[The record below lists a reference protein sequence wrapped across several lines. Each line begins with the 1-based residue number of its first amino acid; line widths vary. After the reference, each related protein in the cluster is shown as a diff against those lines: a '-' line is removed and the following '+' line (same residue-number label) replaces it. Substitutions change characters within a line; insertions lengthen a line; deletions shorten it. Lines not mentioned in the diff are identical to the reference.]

1 MNNIKKEI
9 KELGVF
15 FKKHILKSSIIIGVI
30 FIISILSSFLMF
42 RQNQNIAGKIV
53 NEFSSITSSL
63 ENLKGLSLSKAIF
76 FNNLRACALTVLM
89 GFIPFVYLVF
99 MVLFPNASLMGAV
112 FSVAKIEKLG
122 KMILFGILPHG
133 IFELPALFISMALS
147 VYLCT
152 FITKKIF
159 KKEDKK
165 FLYALKEVF
174 LTFLII
180 VLPLLILAGIIEG
193 VVTPILLTKFAM

>member
-63 ENLKGLSLSKAIF
+63 ENLKGLLLSKAIF

-165 FLYALKEVF
+165 FMYALKEVF

>member
-42 RQNQNIAGKIV
+42 RQNQNVASKIV

-76 FNNLRACALTVLM
+76 LNNLRACVLTVLM

-165 FLYALKEVF
+165 FMYALKEVF